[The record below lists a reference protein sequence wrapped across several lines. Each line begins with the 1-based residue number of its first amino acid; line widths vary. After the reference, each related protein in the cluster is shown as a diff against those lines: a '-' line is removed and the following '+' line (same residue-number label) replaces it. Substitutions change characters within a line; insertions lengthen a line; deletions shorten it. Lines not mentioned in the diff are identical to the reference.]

1 MRLALADDRET
12 VASMIRYP
20 RTLVVN
26 GEERTLEN
34 AEDFLAHYEEIL
46 PADFVKTL
54 ESLLSQP
61 LSYRYDGT
69 FLGDGALWMSN
80 AGGELLIESLF
91 PSETVQMK
99 PMGELM
105 VGVEPGLSPELQAKK
120 EAGRGQLPFFACL
133 ILYRPSSRFPPI
145 QPYFTVWILP
155 QHDAAGG
162 LVEGQRHLGDLPQVH
177 TGKRLHIQPY
187 SAQRRKGAIL
197 KQVLLPGHRD
207 GLHRALLAR

>member
-1 MRLALADDRET
+1 MTLASVFASREDRYLAYYEGNDNELSGADAMYQVNGIRQEEAQAFAEDFVRLALADDREA

-91 PSETVQMK
+91 PSEAVQMK

-105 VGVEPGLSPELQAKK
+105 VGVEPGTEP
-120 EAGRGQLPFFACL
+120 
-133 ILYRPSSRFPPI
+133 
-145 QPYFTVWILP
+145 
-155 QHDAAGG
+155 
-162 LVEGQRHLGDLPQVH
+162 
-177 TGKRLHIQPY
+177 
-187 SAQRRKGAIL
+187 
-197 KQVLLPGHRD
+197 
-207 GLHRALLAR
+207 